1 MSPLVFVNR
10 SSLIPHPSDDWV
22 RALLAPAL
30 VFIACGIDRNYQT
43 DLWHHLA
50 RGRVIAAESQ
60 ILDEDRFTYT
70 VEGKNFQDV
79 NWLSQLVFYH
89 LFTLG
94 GLELLQVVNAL
105 VLAGVMGIL
114 VALCRRT
121 SGSWTVACAVCL
133 FAFVGLW
140 QLFLIRPQSFSFLL
154 FVLLYATLEGAERKP
169 WLLLLPP
176 LYLVLWVN
184 LHGAFPI
191 GLV

>member
-1 MSPLVFVNR
+1 
-10 SSLIPHPSDDWV
+10 
-22 RALLAPAL
+22 
-30 VFIACGIDRNYQT
+30 
-43 DLWHHLA
+43 
-50 RGRVIAAESQ
+50 
-60 ILDEDRFTYT
+60 
-70 VEGKNFQDV
+70 
-79 NWLSQLVFYH
+79 
-89 LFTLG
+89 
-94 GLELLQVVNAL
+94 
-105 VLAGVMGIL
+105 
-114 VALCRRT
+114 LCRRT

-191 GLV
+191 VLVLIGCYLLAAFLEGAWKERTGVVRDRRVWALVGCLIAATLATLVNPYGWRVYEYVALTSGTASARKIDEWLPPGMNTLTGKV